1 MAARDFLRNNWPA
14 ITIAV
19 TGAAITFAAVVILL
33 GLPPRTIVMAT
44 GGPGGAYYEFGN
56 RYREELSRAN
66 VEVRVMQT
74 AGSPE
79 NLALLHD
86 PHSGVSVALVQGGT
100 INPED
105 SSQLES
111 LGTLFYEPLWLF
123 RRREAAAGGLD
134 GLRGKRIAIGPD
146 RSGTQALTLEL
157 LKRHGIKQQASELL
171 PLATREAADR
181 LLAGSIDAAFMVASW
196 DAPDVQRLLAA
207 KHIEL
212 SGYPQADAYVAL
224 YPFLSKVMVP
234 RGVRDLANDQPP
246 ADVVLIAPKAS
257 LVVRKDLHPAVQL
270 LLLNAA
276 TQIHSGPG
284 IFQRTNDFP
293 AAEAFGLPLSDEA
306 LRFYKSGP
314 PFLHNYL
321 PFWVAELIGKLVIL
335 LIPILGVLYPMMR
348 FLPAVYDWTMRRKIL
363 RLYGELRLL
372 EEELE
377 ATGGK
382 NVAGKIAVELE
393 QLEQQANRL
402 RVPVAYVSML
412 YMLRHHID
420 LVRTGLKRHADKQA
434 DKVA

>member
-1 MAARDFLRNNWPA
+1 MAARDFVRNNWPA
-14 ITIAV
+14 ITVAV
-19 TGAAITFAAVVILL
+19 TAAAITVAGGVMLL
-33 GLPPRTIVMAT
+33 SIPPRTIGMAT
-44 GGPGGAYYEFGN
+44 GGQGGAYYEFGN
-56 RYREELSRAN
+56 RYRDELAHAN
-66 VEVRVMQT
+66 VAVRVVQT

-86 PHSGVSVALVQGGT
+86 PHSGVNVALVQGGM

-105 SSQLES
+105 SSDLES
-111 LGTLFYEPLWLF
+111 LGTVFYEPLWLF
-123 RRREAAAGGLD
+123 HRRGAAAAGLD
-134 GLRGKRIAIGPD
+134 GLRGQKIAIGPD

-157 LKRHGIKQQASELL
+157 LKRHGITQQVSELV

-181 LLAGSIDAAFMVASW
+181 LLAGAIDAAFMVASW

-212 SGYPQADAYVAL
+212 SSYPQADAYVAL
-224 YPFLSKVMVP
+224 YPFLNKVVVP

-246 ADVVLIAPKAS
+246 TDVVLIAPKAS
-257 LVVRKDLHPAVQL
+257 LVVRKDLHPALEL

-276 TQIHSGPG
+276 VQIHSGPG

-293 AAEAFGLPLSDEA
+293 AAEAFGVQLSDEA

-321 PFWVAELIGKLVIL
+321 PFWVAELIGKLIIL

-348 FLPAVYDWTMRRKIL
+348 FLPFLYDWTVRRKIS
-363 RLYGELRLL
+363 RLYGELRFL
-372 EEELE
+372 EEELGNL
-377 ATGGK
+377 GGK
-382 NVAGKIAVELE
+382 NVAGKIAIQLEELE
-393 QLEQQANRL
+393 YQANRL
-402 RVPVAYVSML
+402 RVPIAYASML

-420 LVRTGLKRHADKQA
+420 LVRTNLKRHADK
-434 DKVA
+434 VA

>member
-1 MAARDFLRNNWPA
+1 M
-14 ITIAV
+14 
-19 TGAAITFAAVVILL
+19 LL
-33 GLPPRTIVMAT
+33 SIPPSTIVMAT
-44 GGPGGAYYEFGN
+44 GGMGGAYYEFGN
-56 RYREELSRAN
+56 RYREALARAN

-79 NLALLHD
+79 NLALLRN

-105 SSQLES
+105 ASELES
-111 LGTLFYEPLWLF
+111 LGTVFYEPLWLF
-123 RRREAAAGGLD
+123 RRRGVAGGGLD
-134 GLRGKRIAIGPD
+134 GLRDKKIAIGPD

-157 LKRHGIKQQASELL
+157 LRQHAIDQRVSEFL
-171 PLATREAADR
+171 PLVTREAGDR
-181 LLAGSIDAAFMVASW
+181 LLAGDIDAAFMVASW
-196 DAPDVQRLLAA
+196 DAPDVRRLLAA
-207 KHIEL
+207 RHIEL

-224 YPFLSKVMVP
+224 YPFLHKVVVP

-257 LVVRKDLHPAVQL
+257 LVVRKDLHPALQL

-276 TQIHSGPG
+276 VQVHAGPG
-284 IFQRTNDFP
+284 IFQRANEFP
-293 AAEAFGLPLSDEA
+293 AAEAFGLALSDEA

-321 PFWVAELIGKLVIL
+321 PFWVAELIGKLIIL

-348 FLPAVYDWTMRRKIL
+348 FLPVLYDWTMRRKIS
-363 RLYGELRLL
+363 RLYGELRFL

-377 ATGGK
+377 NVDGK
-382 NVAGKIAVELE
+382 NVAGKIAIQLE
-393 QLEQQANRL
+393 ELEQQANRL
-402 RVPVAYVSML
+402 RVPIAYASML

-420 LVRTGLKRHADKQA
+420 LVRTGLKRHADGLLE
-434 DKVA
+434 